1 MHVLIADDEPG
12 TRLLVRAAV
21 ERLGHRCSVAEDG
34 AQAWQ
39 LVLADPPEVLITD
52 WQMPGL
58 DGTALTHR
66 IRDAESAYTYI
77 LVLTGEADETAARQ
91 AIEAGADD
99 LVHKPL
105 DASELERKL
114 IAAERVTALHRQ
126 LHGDARQDALTGA
139 GNLKRLSEDLAALH
153 GRVTRYRHAYCVALF
168 GLDRWGD
175 VDERAGDDELRG
187 AAEALRVTIRT
198 GDALYRYD
206 REQFLVL
213 LPEQR
218 LETAVRAAERLREA
232 VQTAAIPQSGGG
244 VVTVSAGVAGFRG
257 EPGQPDELLAAA
269 VAALEQSQ
277 ASGRNRVEVRA
288 VEEEDP
294 NRPLLVLVADDDAA
308 TRLTLKAVI
317 ARESRL
323 ELVGEA
329 EDAAAAIELAER
341 ARPDLVLLDLDMPG
355 GGGVRAA
362 DEIRARVPGAR
373 IVAISGDDSPDAM
386 LAMSRAGAV
395 GYLVKG
401 APPDEI
407 VRALESAARW

>member
-39 LVLADPPEVLITD
+39 LVLEDPPEVVITD

-66 IRDAESAYTYI
+66 IRDAEAAYTYI
-77 LVLTGEADETAARQ
+77 LILTGQADATAARQ
-91 AIEAGADD
+91 AVEAGADD
-99 LVHKPL
+99 LVHKPV
-105 DASELERKL
+105 DAVELERKL
-114 IAAERVTALHRQ
+114 IAAERVTGLHRQ

-139 GNLKRLSEDLAALH
+139 GNRRRLSEDLAALH
-153 GRVTRYRHAYCVALF
+153 GRVVRYRHAFCVALV

-175 VDERAGDDELRG
+175 DAPGDDELRG
-187 AAEALRVTIRT
+187 AAAVLRDTIRT

-218 LETAVRAAERLREA
+218 LEMATRAAERLREA
-232 VQTAAIPQSGGG
+232 VQAAAIPQPGGG

-257 EPGQPDELLAAA
+257 EPGEPGELLDAA
-269 VAALEQSQ
+269 VAALEHAQG
-277 ASGRNRVEVRA
+277 SGRNRVEVKA

-317 ARESRL
+317 AREPRL
-323 ELVGEA
+323 ELAGEA
-329 EDAAAAIELAER
+329 DDAATAIELAER

-407 VRALESAARW
+407 VRALQSAARW